1 MFVLY
6 RCLLRLYPGAY
17 FNEYASEM
25 TLVFCQAWDA
35 VKDRGLREQAQFC
48 LREIVGTISGAVR
61 ERLNPSLWSSFGR
74 FGMNKQFRFPRTMI
88 FMMLVILAS
97 LILAIE
103 RAHRFQLNQSAETDI
118 LAAWLA
124 VLFVPAY
131 LLVAIPGAIG
141 FAVFFALKRSGV
153 HRLANIHTRAP
164 K

>member
-1 MFVLY
+1 M
-6 RCLLRLYPGAY
+6 
-17 FNEYASEM
+17 
-25 TLVFCQAWDA
+25 
-35 VKDRGLREQAQFC
+35 
-48 LREIVGTISGAVR
+48 REIVGTISGALR

-74 FGMNKQFRFPRTMI
+74 CGMNKQFRFPRSMI
-88 FMMLVILAS
+88 FLMLVILAS

-103 RAHRFQLNQSAETDI
+103 KARRFQLNQSGETDI

-141 FAVFFALKRSGV
+141 FAIFFALKRSGV